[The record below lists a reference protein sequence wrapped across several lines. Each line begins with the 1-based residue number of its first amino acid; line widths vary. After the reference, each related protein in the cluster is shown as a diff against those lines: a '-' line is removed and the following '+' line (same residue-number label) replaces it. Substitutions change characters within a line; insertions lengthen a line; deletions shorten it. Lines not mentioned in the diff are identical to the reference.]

1 MGADLDFVDA
11 AFELG
16 REAGRG
22 EGAAEGAPAEEQT
35 VRNTQAVRGEV
46 RK

>member
-1 MGADLDFVDA
+1 MGDLDFAADA

-22 EGAAEGAPAEEQT
+22 DEGAEEGAPEEEQT
-35 VRNTQAVRGEV
+35 VR
-46 RK
+46 K

>member
-1 MGADLDFVDA
+1 MGAALDFVDA

-22 EGAAEGAPAEEQT
+22 EVEGAPED
-35 VRNTQAVRGEV
+35 
-46 RK
+46 